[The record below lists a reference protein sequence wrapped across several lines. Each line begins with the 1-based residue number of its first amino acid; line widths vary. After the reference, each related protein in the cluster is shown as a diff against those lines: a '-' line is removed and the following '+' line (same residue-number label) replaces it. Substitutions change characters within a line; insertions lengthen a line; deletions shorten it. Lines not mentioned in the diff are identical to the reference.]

1 MGVIWYNTDSTYLCG
16 EKWYITMM
24 KISAFGD
31 EIAVDFEEQ
40 LQVLKNLNI
49 GLIDVRQAWGVT
61 CSDFTDE
68 QVQSINDLCAKYNIS
83 VACMGSPI
91 GKSPI
96 GDPLDA
102 ELNRLKRLGQIAR
115 ALGTNKI
122 RIFSFYPAGEVT
134 QDDINNSI
142 DRLKQL
148 TELAESLDLQL
159 WLENEKGLVGDTP
172 ERNYQLVKAINS
184 PTLQFIWDP
193 ANFVQCAADQQVDN
207 WWDKLGPYTQHIH
220 IKDAQLADG
229 EVTPAGEGDG
239 QVKELLTQLQAS
251 GFTGVLALEPHLVV
265 AGHSSGFSGAD
276 GMEVAVKA
284 LRKLMAEV
292 GIEEG

>member
-1 MGVIWYNTDSTYLCG
+1 
-16 EKWYITMM
+16 MM

-49 GLIDVRQAWGVT
+49 SLIDVRQAWGTT

-68 QVQSINDLCAKYNIS
+68 QVQSIKNLCDKYDIS

-96 GDPLDA
+96 GDSLDA
-102 ELNRLKRLGQIAR
+102 EANRLTRLADIAK
-115 ALGTNKI
+115 ALGTNHI
-122 RIFSFYPAGEVT
+122 RIFSFYPAGDVT
-134 QDDINNSI
+134 DDDIKNAI
-142 DRLKQL
+142 DRLQRL
-148 TELAESLDLQL
+148 TDLAESLGLQL

-172 ERNYQLVKAINS
+172 ERNYQLLEAIDS

-193 ANFVQCAADQQVDN
+193 ANFVQCAAKQQVDG
-207 WWDKLGPYTQHIH
+207 WWEKLGPYTKHIH
-220 IKDAQLADG
+220 IKDARLADG

-239 QVKELLTQLQAS
+239 QVKELLIQLQANGYS
-251 GFTGVLALEPHLVV
+251 GILALEPHLVE

-276 GMEVAVKA
+276 GMEVAVTA